1 MWIVT
6 PELGTC
12 NRFVAAR
19 RDAGTGWEGSSLY
32 CHFHSPWQNPAKDE
46 TEPKVETHFV
56 LFPTCGRAGRPLRSK
71 NCELS
76 QLLGEEIHMLK
87 TFFLSDFI

>member
-19 RDAGTGWEGSSLY
+19 RRNGLGRLLSLLSLPFPLAES
-32 CHFHSPWQNPAKDE
+32 CKDE